1 MPSYRICACVDVGL
15 VHWDG
20 GVTQRT
26 AASINDQF
34 TPVSGPIYIYWW
46 WQRSDVEGHW
56 GAVSVRCGTDHCGL
70 RYCAEIQQGAAVCQI
85 LRVITLSTSLH
96 GTLRHVRLIFIHRV
110 PLSLSPLLLYM
121 PIIIP
126 YSCYIG
132 LYCTTRISS
141 YTAYTG
147 FATLDD
153 AYDVMLGLHHN
164 AKLWVLQLCFLQPPI
179 ATDGDGHSRF
189 FAWQHI
195 FGQRY
200 CSLIDDDDCALH
212 DINTA
217 WMPLWHHCDT
227 TYLSVSWL
235 ELLCNLFLP
244 IVQSYAVEE
253 YDTLVTRFFRYRL
266 LWCLSLSLLHI
277 CSILV
282 VCVCTNSTV
291 VISRAFPRP
300 IFSHSAISR
309 PDIWCVIFMNSIF
322 SQPVRR
328 SSADAI

>member
-1 MPSYRICACVDVGL
+1 MWNGSL
-15 VHWDG
+15 W
-20 GVTQRT
+20 T
-26 AASINDQF
+26 ALLRGDTAGRCSVSDTTGNYIKHKPPRHFAPCPLDF
-34 TPVSGPIYIYWW
+34 HTP
-46 WQRSDVEGHW
+46 RS
-56 GAVSVRCGTDHCGL
+56 S
-70 RYCAEIQQGAAVCQI
+70 
-85 LRVITLSTSLH
+85 ITLPTPS
-96 GTLRHVRLIFIHRV
+96 IYAYNYPIQ
-110 PLSLSPLLLYM
+110 LLYM
-121 PIIIP
+121 PVLH
-126 YSCYIG
+126 YSYIQLYSLYRLCYPRRC
-132 LYCTTRISS
+132 LWRNVRPTSQCQAVSS
-141 YTAYTG
+141 AAL
-147 FATLDD
+147 FSA
-153 AYDVMLGLHHN
+153 APNCH
-164 AKLWVLQLCFLQPPI
+164 WWRR
-179 ATDGDGHSRF
+179 HSRF

-195 FGQRY
+195 FGQRN

-309 PDIWCVIFMNSIF
+309 PGIWCVIFMNSIF